1 MTRILLVGAG
11 GFVGSVLRY
20 LLGGVVQS
28 GGGAFTFPVGTL
40 AVNVLGCLGVGVLAQ
55 LVEVRGAFT
64 PDVRALLIVGFLG
77 GFTTFSAFANET
89 LSGIREGAYATAIAN
104 VLANLTL
111 CLIAVWLGRLLAQA
125 IWK

>member
-1 MTRILLVGAG
+1 
-11 GFVGSVLRY
+11 
-20 LLGGVVQS
+20 
-28 GGGAFTFPVGTL
+28 
-40 AVNVLGCLGVGVLAQ
+40 VNVLGCLGVGVLAQ